1 MNIFSELYVK
11 HLARVLFF
19 ISIGVSSA
27 IGQHML
33 TKNILQNEFIATVVA
48 VIWSGLLIMIY
59 SYFRAAREQQYLLLA
74 ESFNYHRTLRAD
86 NRIGAIVKS
95 FDDPASVEAPKAAKP
110 PEPAKSEISKVEFV
124 HSMEPM
130 EKLSNLSKLPAEI
143 RNDPKDK
150 K

>member
-19 ISIGVSSA
+19 LSIGVSSA
-27 IGQHML
+27 IGQHLL
-33 TKNILQNEFIATVVA
+33 TKNILQNEFLATLVA
-48 VIWSGLLIMIY
+48 VIWSGLLTMIY
-59 SYFRAAREQQYLLLA
+59 SYFIAAREQQYLLLA

-86 NRIGAIVKS
+86 NRIGAIVRA
-95 FDDPASVEAPKAAKP
+95 FDDPTNPAPKAAKP
-110 PEPAKSEISKVEFV
+110 LEPAKSDVSKVEFV

-130 EKLSNLSKLPAEI
+130 EKLSKLPAEV
-143 RNDPKDK
+143 RDDSKDK